1 VTPFWNVLKGWLFLA
16 GAVAVF
22 SALGYGIG
30 GFRLAW
36 IFAFAGLLLGLS
48 SFWVA
53 DRAVLGMLGA
63 RVLREA
69 EDPGLDAMVSEL
81 ATRAGV
87 VKPKLYVIEHGPPLA
102 FVVGRGIAS
111 SSLAVTRSLALLP
124 APAETQGVIAHE
136 LAHVRNRDIV
146 LQTPVVMVSAALID
160 ASRLGGWLERGLLYV
175 LGPFAAALQH
185 LLLSPKR
192 ELAADRL
199 AAAICESPHGLADGL
214 LRLDQAAEL
223 VEFQASPATE
233 PLFTI
238 DPFEDVGLATM
249 FSSHPPI
256 AERVERLRA
265 LDPAAPAIGRKEE
278 AALGRPRE

>member
-1 VTPFWNVLKGWLFLA
+1 VTPFWNVLKGWLFLTA
-16 GAVAVF
+16 AVAVF
-22 SALGYGIG
+22 GALGYAIG

-36 IFAFAGLLLGLS
+36 IFAFAALLLGLS
-48 SFWVA
+48 SFWIA
-53 DRAVLGMLGA
+53 DRAVLGMLEA
-63 RVLREA
+63 RALREA
-69 EDPGLDAMVSEL
+69 EDPRLDAMVSEL

-111 SSLAVTRSLALLP
+111 SSIAVTRSLALLP

-136 LAHVRNRDIV
+136 LAHVRNRDVV
-146 LQTPVVMVSAALID
+146 LQTPIVMVSAALID
-160 ASRLGGWLERGLLYV
+160 ASRLGGWLERALLYV
-175 LGPFAAALQH
+175 LGPLAAALQH
-185 LLLSPKR
+185 VLLSPKR

-223 VEFQASPATE
+223 VEFRASPATE

-249 FSSHPPI
+249 FSSHPPV
-256 AERVERLRA
+256 AERVRRLRD
-265 LDPAAPAIGRKEE
+265 LDPATERQE
-278 AALGRPRE
+278 AAQKAAS

>member
-1 VTPFWNVLKGWLFLA
+1 VTPFWNVLKGWLFLT

-22 SALGYGIG
+22 AALGYAIG

-36 IFAFAGLLLGLS
+36 IFAFAALLLGLS
-48 SFWVA
+48 SFWIA

-63 RVLREA
+63 RALREA

-111 SSLAVTRSLALLP
+111 SSIAVTRSLALLP

-136 LAHVRNRDIV
+136 LAHVRNRDLV
-146 LQTPVVMVSAALID
+146 LQTPIVMVSAALID
-160 ASRLGGWLERGLLYV
+160 ASRLGGWLERALLYV
-175 LGPFAAALQH
+175 LGPLAAALQH
-185 LLLSPKR
+185 LVLSPKR
-192 ELAADRL
+192 DLAADRL

-223 VEFQASPATE
+223 VEFRASPATE

-238 DPFEDVGLATM
+238 NPFEDVGLATM
-249 FSSHPPI
+249 FSSHPPV
-256 AERVERLRA
+256 AERVRRLRD
-265 LDPAAPAIGRKEE
+265 LDPAPERPE
-278 AALGRPRE
+278 AAQKAAS